1 MRNFKTYFIIFIL
14 SILLFV
20 PNSIG
25 SASPDDLTK
34 EITREYS
41 AEIHTTEID
50 ETEKIIIEG
59 NVADDFIQQNPNV
72 KLALFELPTYES
84 EEESISKG
92 IPVSI
97 IDILENFSFEIELQ
111 DGERSRLYSKFVVA
125 ISNDSG
131 EYTPISNARYITN
144 PEKNAENKYAFPEAK
159 SKKGLQVKGDM
170 TDDAEELGISH
181 AALNLPYNTMLY
193 RDEESSEED
202 NTLLYTFQGETFY
215 FKKDSVERFDNS
227 IKSLSDNDVLV
238 SLVLLMQ
245 SDPSP
250 DTPNE
255 YIIHPDAVGGDGA
268 TTFAL
273 NTTNE
278 DGVKYVKAI
287 TNFVAERYTRED
299 EKYGQVVNYIVG
311 NEVGQNQIWNNMGPK
326 LVTDYVKDY
335 ARTLR
340 LIQTVVKSNYEN
352 ARVYISLDHF
362 WNENIEDDSMW
373 KYDNKK
379 IVDLLTKHVRSEGD
393 IPWNMAFH
401 PYPEDLFNPEFWNDE
416 TPIDDFDTPRIT
428 FKNLEV
434 LVEYMNQ
441 EDFLYNGEM
450 RRIIL
455 SEQGLNDRNNSPE
468 SQELQAAA
476 YALAYYKTKFLEGID
491 SFILHR
497 HVDHALEGGLNLGLW
512 TTIEEQIEIA
522 NEKKYIYD
530 VFKYIDT
537 EHSLEVTDFAKSII
551 GINDWADIVDNFD
564 PSQLAD
570 RKIPEFLGTDFI
582 KKPLHSKVIDNF
594 EGGVGQW
601 GRADNAI
608 SVEQTTTDS
617 NSGNGALQVN
627 FDATAKLWR
636 GAEIKFDEHV
646 NASSKSYLSLAL
658 KIPEFDTSKEYTVKV
673 KVYEDSGSAEGIAT
687 IDPEE
692 GWTRIS
698 LDLADWEG
706 VDSIERIKVW
716 VKSTST
722 ESWSGNFLIDDVEL
736 SSKVVAP
743 GNEKNIAIDA
753 DYKNNLLEISEGV
766 DVTVTNRSSSK
777 VNGNIKIEPSDIVT
791 FEQKHLKLG
800 NLKSGESKT
809 FTLKVTDLNPLE
821 EGPVSI
827 QLKYRGNIIEK
838 TIGIYKIKTEK
849 TMLFDFEE
857 NKQNWYP
864 SDHVTAVNRVDRFL
878 NAPGSP
884 YAGEYALSAEGS
896 EAPASSWKTV
906 AVDLDEPID
915 LSHATEFFYYINS
928 YGGVPE
934 ATYETK
940 LTLFSGTEEITSI
953 NETNPDHWNEI
964 RANIEGWEYGEN
976 VSKIEISFRAVGNEM
991 VWNPQFQID
1000 SIGFEEIP

>member
-1 MRNFKTYFIIFIL
+1 MRNLKTYFITLIL

-20 PNSIG
+20 PHSIG
-25 SASPDDLTK
+25 SALPNDLTN
-34 EITREYS
+34 EIMVEH
-41 AEIHTTEID
+41 AVKIHTTKID
-50 ETEKIIIEG
+50 ETEKITIEG
-59 NVADDFIQQNPNV
+59 IVAADFLQQNPSV
-72 KLALFELPTYES
+72 RLALFELPTYEK
-84 EEESISKG
+84 EGKNLSKG
-92 IPVSI
+92 TPITTTNVS
-97 IDILENFSFEIELQ
+97 ESFSFETEIE

-125 ISNDSG
+125 AVDDSG
-131 EYTPISNARYITN
+131 EYIAISNAHYITN
-144 PEKNAENKYAFPEAK
+144 PGKIAENKYAFPEAQ

-170 TDDAEELGISH
+170 TGDAEELGISH

-202 NTLLYTFQGETFY
+202 NTLLYMFEGETFY
-215 FKKDSVERFDNS
+215 FKKDNVEQLDNS
-227 IKSLSDNDVLV
+227 IKSLSDNNVLV

-245 SDPSP
+245 NDPSP

-255 YIIHPDAVGGDGA
+255 HIIHPDAVAGDGA
-268 TTFAL
+268 TIFAL

-278 DGVKYVKAI
+278 IGVKYVKAI
-287 TNFVAERYTRED
+287 TNFIAERYTRED

-311 NEVGQNQIWNNMGPK
+311 NEIGQNQIWNNMGPK
-326 LVTDYVKDY
+326 LVEEYVEDY

-352 ARVYISLDHF
+352 ARAYISLDHF

-379 IVDLLTKHVRSEGD
+379 IVDLLTKHIRSEGD

-434 LVEYMNQ
+434 LVEYMGQ
-441 EDFLYNGEM
+441 EEFLYNDEM

-455 SEQGLNDRNNSPE
+455 SEQGLNDRNNSPD
-468 SQELQAAA
+468 SQRLQAAA

-551 GINDWADIVDNFD
+551 GINDWTDIINDFD

-570 RKIPEFLGTDFI
+570 RKLPEFVGTDYI
-582 KKPLHSKVIDNF
+582 KKTVHPKVVDDF
-594 EGGVGQW
+594 EDGVGQW
-601 GRADNAI
+601 SRADNAR
-608 SVEQTTTDS
+608 SVEKITTDS

-636 GAEIKFDEHV
+636 GAEIKFDDPV

-658 KIPEFDTSKEYTVKV
+658 KIPEFDPSKEYTTKV
-673 KVYEDSGSAEGIAT
+673 KVYKDSDYAEGTAI
-687 IDPEE
+687 IDPEK
-692 GWTRIS
+692 GWIRIT

-706 VDSIERIKVW
+706 VSAIDRIKVW

-722 ESWSGNFLIDDVEL
+722 DNWAGNFLIDDVEF
-736 SSKVVAP
+736 SSKVIAA
-743 GNEKNIAIDA
+743 GNEKNIAINTDA
-753 DYKNNLLEISEGV
+753 ENNLLEIGEEIE
-766 DVTVTNRSSSK
+766 VTVTNHSSSK
-777 VNGNIKIEPSDIVT
+777 INGNIKIEPSDIVT

-809 FTLKVTDLNPLE
+809 FTLKVTDLMPLE
-821 EGPVSI
+821 EGPIFI
-827 QLKYRGNIIEK
+827 QFKYRGNILEK
-838 TIGIYKIKTEK
+838 VIGVYKIKTEE
-849 TMLFDFEE
+849 TILFDFEE
-857 NKQNWYP
+857 NEQGWYP
-864 SDHVTAVNRVDRFL
+864 SNNIESVVSVDHFL
-878 NAPGSP
+878 NAPGAP
-884 YAGEYALSAEGS
+884 YSGVYALAAQGS
-896 EAPASSWKTV
+896 EAPATSWKTV
-906 AVDLDEPID
+906 SVDLDESID
-915 LSHATEFFYYINS
+915 VSHVTEFFYYINS

-940 LTLFSGTEEITSI
+940 LTLFNDTEVMTSI
-953 NETNPDHWNEI
+953 HEMSPDRWNEI
-964 RANIEGWEYGEN
+964 RANIEGWEYAEHVN
-976 VSKIEISFRAVGNEM
+976 KIEISFRAIGNDME
-991 VWNPQFQID
+991 WKPQFQID
-1000 SIGFEEIP
+1000 SVGFEEIP